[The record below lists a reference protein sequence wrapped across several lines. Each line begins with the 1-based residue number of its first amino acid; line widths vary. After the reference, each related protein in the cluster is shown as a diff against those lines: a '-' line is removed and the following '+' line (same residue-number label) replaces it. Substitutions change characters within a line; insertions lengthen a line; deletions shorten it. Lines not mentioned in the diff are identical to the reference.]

1 MQASLGFCDGRPLRP
16 DAARAWARLL
26 AHSCRLWV
34 GPEPVP
40 TLLPASLQATC
51 LTSLCVCTVCSS
63 PAGYAQGAAAGF
75 SCGAARGAEV
85 ALRALAPRLP
95 DVAAKLQDARQQ
107 QTAQQPG
114 AAGNE
119 GSPTQQLAAMP
130 YQQLQRRVCEALMA
144 SPAQPACTPASASTG
159 EPGPRPAV
167 LPDDVASALQASCNT
182 MQLLGLQALPARGR

>member
-1 MQASLGFCDGRPLRP
+1 MSTHDVWGDSDDEAAGAAGQQSLEREWQSRREEHYSSGYREGLEAGKHEAVQEGFD
-16 DAARAWARLL
+16 
-26 AHSCRLWV
+26 
-34 GPEPVP
+34 
-40 TLLPASLQATC
+40 
-51 LTSLCVCTVCSS
+51 
-63 PAGYAQGAAAGF
+63 AGYAQGAAAGF

-159 EPGPRPAV
+159 EPGPRPAA